1 MMVKNRQIVQDEIA
15 DFLKI
20 DFASYLGVDGVNP
33 IVAIS
38 QIYGYMP
45 AKLNGAS
52 PVVLVLGA
60 PVARAY
66 AGVGTAKYENEM
78 EIEIHHLVYDGAEN
92 NPLSEENRERTMN
105 LMEAYNAQSC
115 AARQRGTNYRALR
128 RNGPTDRTAIKY
140 LDGNPYQLEIIKIL
154 VEAPDV

>member
-1 MMVKNRQIVQDEIA
+1 MTIRNRQTVQDEITA
-15 DFLKI
+15 FLKV
-20 DFASYLGVDGVNP
+20 DFATYKGVDGTNP
-33 IVAIS
+33 ILATT

-52 PVVLVLGA
+52 PVILVLGA
-60 PVARAY
+60 PIDRAF

-78 EIEIHHLVYDGAEN
+78 EFEIHHLVYDGADN
-92 NPLSEENRERTMN
+92 NPLTEENREKTMN
-105 LMEAYNAQSC
+105 LIESYNAQSC
-115 AARQRGTNYRALR
+115 ASHQRGTNYRSLR
-128 RNGPTDRTAIKY
+128 RNGPTERTAVRY